1 MRIITNG
8 FGDVTCEGKI
18 APFDFLALNGVKIV
32 IFTSTTFDHAK
43 FMMRDGKAASISS
56 VNWSR
61 SSYMKNREA
70 GANIEGTGEPVEVQP
85 PPFPPPF
92 FLGGGGWIE
101 PRRTDSS
108 GNRRRDRHTR
118 THADADTRRHR
129 HTRTR
134 THVHPLVLAMSP
146 AYTNDRQGHDACD

>member
-1 MRIITNG
+1 MPCSGVAVRIITNG

-92 FLGGGGWIE
+92 FFGGGG
-101 PRRTDSS
+101 D
-108 GNRRRDRHTR
+108 G
-118 THADADTRRHR
+118 
-129 HTRTR
+129 
-134 THVHPLVLAMSP
+134 
-146 AYTNDRQGHDACD
+146 